1 MSATI
6 CSSISPE
13 AIREVFDPRLLVH
26 VKKHII
32 EGPDET
38 NLYDGAA
45 LSGKVFKPES
55 WTPKK
60 DLNVLLID
68 VPIEFRQDQNRLE
81 SLDDLLMQEKEWLS
95 HCCARIV
102 TRNPDVI
109 FMSKLGSPSK
119 LKGYIVRCSTAPI

>member
-60 DLNVLLID
+60 
-68 VPIEFRQDQNRLE
+68 ERL
-81 SLDDLLMQEKEWLS
+81 
-95 HCCARIV
+95 
-102 TRNPDVI
+102 
-109 FMSKLGSPSK
+109 
-119 LKGYIVRCSTAPI
+119 